1 MAAAVA
7 ISMMFIPSVMPSIVM
22 SLVAIFAAI
31 VTPSVFI
38 IAVERRSFMDSN
50 YMARSVSIVAIS
62 ARQMVCIHPA
72 ASFRIHIDSTAHVI
86 IDTLLR
92 KIIIIVIA

>member
-1 MAAAVA
+1 
-7 ISMMFIPSVMPSIVM
+7 
-22 SLVAIFAAI
+22 
-31 VTPSVFI
+31 
-38 IAVERRSFMDSN
+38 MDSN